1 MQAAWE
7 PGNEKTLPMIRY
19 LANLPPGKMVLW
31 CYLIWYCVTVAFH
44 FDPSQQIWLTSL
56 GISAVIGIALMLSV
70 ARGPTPAR
78 WQTFRLFAMPF
89 CVSSFSSLIKGQGFV
104 LILPPRAIELAAAL
118 LACAGFLVLVGVV
131 KRYCRE
137 VPIPTNRL

>member
-1 MQAAWE
+1 
-7 PGNEKTLPMIRY
+7 MIRY

-31 CYLIWYCVTVAFH
+31 CYLLWYAVTVAFH
-44 FDPSQQIWLTSL
+44 FDPSPQIWLNSV

-70 ARGPTPAR
+70 ARGPALDR

-104 LILPPRAIELAAAL
+104 LILPPRAVELGAAV
-118 LACAGFLVLVGVV
+118 LACAGFVALVRFVKWRQRVV
-131 KRYCRE
+131 P
-137 VPIPTNRL
+137 VPKNCS

>member
-44 FDPSQQIWLTSL
+44 FDPSPQIWLS
-56 GISAVIGIALMLSV
+56 
-70 ARGPTPAR
+70 
-78 WQTFRLFAMPF
+78 
-89 CVSSFSSLIKGQGFV
+89 
-104 LILPPRAIELAAAL
+104 
-118 LACAGFLVLVGVV
+118 
-131 KRYCRE
+131 
-137 VPIPTNRL
+137 